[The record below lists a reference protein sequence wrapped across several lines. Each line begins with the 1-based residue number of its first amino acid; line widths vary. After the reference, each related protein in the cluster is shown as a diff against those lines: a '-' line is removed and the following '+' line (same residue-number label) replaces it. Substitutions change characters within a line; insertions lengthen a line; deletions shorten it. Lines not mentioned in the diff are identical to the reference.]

1 MLFGFKT
8 KKSFN
13 IFQSMMQ
20 KKTNGKMRTKEAPLV
35 IILILTLQTKNDLF
49 YEFLQSPIPIKEFEF
64 KEKNALDLLNPKD
77 KYTLIKEYIYEV
89 KKWKKYSFPLFVYKY
104 LYRKSRNFLS
114 EFNKLCK
121 KEKIYSIP
129 ILIES
134 VSLYK

>member
-1 MLFGFKT
+1 M
-8 KKSFN
+8 
-13 IFQSMMQ
+13 
-20 KKTNGKMRTKEAPLV
+20 
-35 IILILTLQTKNDLF
+35 
-49 YEFLQSPIPIKEFEF
+49 
-64 KEKNALDLLNPKD
+64 
-77 KYTLIKEYIYEV
+77 YEV
-89 KKWKKYSFPLFVYKY
+89 KKWEKYSFPLFVYKY

>member
-20 KKTNGKMRTKEAPLV
+20 KKTNGKMRTKEASLV

-89 KKWKKYSFPLFVYKY
+89 KKWKKYAFPLFVYKY
-104 LYRKSRNFLS
+104 LYIKSRNFLS

>member
-89 KKWKKYSFPLFVYKY
+89 KKWKKYFFPLFVYKY